1 MGDLQSYVGTR
12 TVKYYTGTDRY
23 IITTFSHEGLFLLHV
38 VQGNPRR
45 NVQLHYLQDILKIP
59 QVPNSVQIT
68 RTYKG
73 ADFTPPEASILIRMA
88 SVLREDYLI
97 PDIEPVLA
105 DISHNVAVF
114 PQRVGTK
121 LMIW

>member
-12 TVKYYTGTDRY
+12 TVNYYTGTDRY

-73 ADFTPPEASILIRMA
+73 ADFTPPEASILISYAVFCLKKKM
-88 SVLREDYLI
+88 I
-97 PDIEPVLA
+97 PD
-105 DISHNVAVF
+105 
-114 PQRVGTK
+114 
-121 LMIW
+121 